1 MNKMALSRSVYVG
14 VKKETA
20 EMKKK
25 KKKKSSE
32 LRRTRV
38 CKVGEHI
45 ATISK
50 VFKKFRAKTEETQY
64 IFFRDEFAD
73 LKHELAPSSTI
84 NSDIN

>member
-20 EMKKK
+20 EMK

-50 VFKKFRAKTEETQY
+50 VFKKSRAKTEETQY